1 MGCRRALRTLN
12 TFEYLCRAVLMGTRT
27 VHFVDLE
34 LKTNSAGKREAQ
46 VLNMPVCGGYWS
58 FKSVESLLKP
68 SSASA
73 KFVYCQPLK
82 QNFPG
87 IDAIISRPLLLF
99 QYSVNG
105 VRNLEK
111 DEPLLN
117 MLCTLAEKYD
127 LRAGPEIPRSPFFFV
142 VPNDKLATF
151 QLHPSSIISSFLAKP
166 ECRGLNGS
174 EPSERKPTL
183 KRQQMEGVPEA
194 SCSRQ
199 EGPRC
204 WYCRCLKYFHFYV
217 MGIPGFLQEPKE
229 YLLKKEVVTIDSQG
243 AFQSFVDPL
252 GTSVGDVSEQLESV
266 AIQSDQPDENMSI
279 SN

>member
-34 LKTNSAGKREAQ
+34 LKTNSAGKWEAQ
-46 VLNMPVCGGYWS
+46 VLKMPKCGGSWS

-105 VRNLEK
+105 VRNLDK

-117 MLCTLAEKYD
+117 LLYTLAEQCD
-127 LRAGPEIPRSPFFFV
+127 LRAGPEIPRSPFLFV
-142 VPNDKLATF
+142 VRNDELAKF
-151 QLHPSSIISSFLAKP
+151 RLHPASIISSFLAKP
-166 ECRGLNGS
+166 GCRSDCPKVASRPKPKKTLKRKRMEGDS
-174 EPSERKPTL
+174 EPS
-183 KRQQMEGVPEA
+183 G
-194 SCSRQ
+194 SRQ
-199 EGPRC
+199 EDPRC

-217 MGIPGFLQEPKE
+217 MGIPGFLQESDEQYLFKE
-229 YLLKKEVVTIDSQG
+229 GMLTIDPQG
-243 AFQSFVDPL
+243 AFQACQATN
-252 GTSVGDVSEQLESV
+252 TSVSAVSKQLAPV
-266 AIQSDQPDENMSI
+266 AIRSDHPA
-279 SN
+279 